1 VTINSARTQF
11 TINLR
16 FTRNEISTFSKYN
29 ELGFNV
35 IFFGSNFGIE
45 NNPIQA
51 GFARN
56 GKMVDVND
64 KDSGLGKA
72 QFDFASNEGDLS
84 PFAYVPTSTNNRC
97 GVSYS
102 GTQARIEVLGC
113 TKPIMLSFIT
123 GFVHKTETL
132 TELDI
137 GSLIVLDNAAT
148 NPDALG
154 IIPTLN
160 TVASNPEY
168 IYQASATDTVVGP
181 TIIFTQGTVTKPVI
195 RLQLSLVFIGLK
207 SITATTYPVG
217 APESFI
223 VAVGGAN
230 YVLGAGIGSGSTIL
244 KDGIKSPNAAG
255 IPLDF
260 NKYHKTVDTNMGHSF
275 CGFTTIVS
283 STNVKLN
290 EEVVNTPGSPS
301 TQIPKLKETV
311 NTATSAAACLF
322 ISTSA
327 ACVNDEKQIFSPT
340 GTTPA
345 TTGVVVTY
353 NTLAAAVNAKN
364 LYSYTVGNYSG
375 LSTSTTSII
384 KDYPIPAG
392 KTELSFYIE
401 TKPNANPAANTLSYI
416 LNIGGVEYPAVFLS
430 TTAFSAPT
438 VRQVAIHV
446 PAGTTNLNVNVTF
459 ITVAGSGTTSTE
471 IFSGLFYFDKVVDAN
486 GNCVSACPEVANKTT
501 GVTIATNPPACIYC
515 NAELFQTYDN
525 DTGACV
531 CRKSYT
537 KDPVTLL
544 CTPCTDPLCAICS
557 PAATC
562 TNCTANATLVPGV
575 TPSCVCNDGFYRSGS
590 TCLPCPIGCATCNS
604 PTACTSCKNSANA
617 TGFVTRLTETS
628 NCRCLDGFYETNVSA
643 VCLPCNPLCATCA
656 VSANNCTSCNAS
668 LNFVLQQGSCACAAG
683 YYLLNNKC
691 ALCSPVCTTC
701 AVSSVYCLTCP
712 DLRVLSGTS
721 NPQFKTCSCNTTAG
735 FVELDYV
742 CIDATCTDVD
752 KNCQTCAVDAT
763 GLRLRECLNCIDN
776 RIVIQGK
783 CVCKPGFYELNGKCV
798 ACGSG
803 CQSCTS
809 ATTCD
814 TCATGSSPVGDG
826 TCACRTGTI
835 LVSFSA
841 SLYCQPCDINCA
853 TCSVAPT
860 NCTSCKTGFSKSPT
874 SNTCVCNPGTYIS
887 ADGTQ
892 CFPCISNCLSC
903 TNSTYC
909 SNCASGYIYD
919 SSVQQCTLNCPDGK
933 FNAGSECKSCPVGCL
948 SCYTEQICSSC
959 LPGYS
964 MFAGSC
970 RSNCPEGTYSLS
982 GQCYP
987 CDAKCKSCSSPT
999 VCTSCTA

>member
-1 VTINSARTQF
+1 
-11 TINLR
+11 
-16 FTRNEISTFSKYN
+16 
-29 ELGFNV
+29 
-35 IFFGSNFGIE
+35 
-45 NNPIQA
+45 
-51 GFARN
+51 
-56 GKMVDVND
+56 M
-64 KDSGLGKA
+64 
-72 QFDFASNEGDLS
+72 
-84 PFAYVPTSTNNRC
+84 
-97 GVSYS
+97 
-102 GTQARIEVLGC
+102 
-113 TKPIMLSFIT
+113 
-123 GFVHKTETL
+123 
-132 TELDI
+132 
-137 GSLIVLDNAAT
+137 
-148 NPDALG
+148 
-154 IIPTLN
+154 
-160 TVASNPEY
+160 
-168 IYQASATDTVVGP
+168 
-181 TIIFTQGTVTKPVI
+181 
-195 RLQLSLVFIGLK
+195 
-207 SITATTYPVG
+207 
-217 APESFI
+217 
-223 VAVGGAN
+223 
-230 YVLGAGIGSGSTIL
+230 
-244 KDGIKSPNAAG
+244 
-255 IPLDF
+255 
-260 NKYHKTVDTNMGHSF
+260 
-275 CGFTTIVS
+275 
-283 STNVKLN
+283 
-290 EEVVNTPGSPS
+290 
-301 TQIPKLKETV
+301 
-311 NTATSAAACLF
+311 
-322 ISTSA
+322 STSA

-353 NTLAAAVNAKN
+353 NTLAAAGNGKN

-375 LSTSTTSII
+375 LSASTTSII

-392 KTELSFYIE
+392 KTELSFYVQV
-401 TKPNANPAANTLSYI
+401 KPTANTPAANTLSYI
-416 LNIGGVEYPAVFLS
+416 LNIGGVEYPIVFLPN
-430 TTAFSAPT
+430 PT
-438 VRQVAIHV
+438 PATLVRQVAIHV

-459 ITVAGSGTTSTE
+459 ITAAGSGTTSAE
-471 IFSGLFYFDKVVDAN
+471 ILSGLFYFDKVVDAN

-501 GVTIATNPPACIYC
+501 GVTIATNPPVCVYC
-515 NAELFQTYDN
+515 NNDLFQTYDN
-525 DTGACV
+525 DTGTCV
-531 CRKSYT
+531 CKKSYT

-544 CTPCTDPLCAICS
+544 CAPCTEPLCAICS
-557 PAATC
+557 TAATC

-604 PTACTSCKNSANA
+604 PTACTSCKNSTNA
-617 TGFVTRLTETS
+617 TGFITRLTETS

-809 ATTCD
+809 ATVCD

-853 TCSVAPT
+853 TCSVAPS